1 MFWVCQNRMPTI
13 ALQGVNNENCL
24 FSFLDKLS
32 FIFRK
37 QQTENALEF
46 HLHIFHSSL
55 GSN

>member
-37 QQTENALEF
+37 QQTENASEF